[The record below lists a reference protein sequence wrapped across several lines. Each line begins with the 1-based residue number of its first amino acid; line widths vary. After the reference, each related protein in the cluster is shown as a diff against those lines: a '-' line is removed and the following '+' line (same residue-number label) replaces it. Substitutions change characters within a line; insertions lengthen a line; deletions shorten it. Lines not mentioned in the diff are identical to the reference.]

1 MNIKT
6 ELYADGANIE
16 DIKKLS
22 SNPLV
27 KGFTTN
33 PSLMKKSG
41 VKDYEK
47 FSKEVITIVSPKP
60 ISLEVFADEIEEMEN
75 QARKIATWG
84 DNVFVKIPIQNTK
97 GMSTS
102 KLIEKLNKDNIK
114 LNVTAIFTLEQIE
127 GLISLIDN
135 VTPIIFS
142 IFAGRIADTGIDPL
156 NIMKKSVQLSE
167 KHKNVKILW
176 ASPREVFNII
186 QADQIGVHILTATK
200 DILEK
205 TKLFGKDLDQYSLET
220 VETFYKDALVS
231 GYKI

>member
-33 PSLMKKSG
+33 PTLMKKSG
-41 VKDYEK
+41 VKDYER
-47 FSKEVITIVSPKP
+47 FSKEVISIVSPKP
-60 ISLEVFADEIEEMEN
+60 ISLEVFADKIEEMEN
-75 QARKIATWG
+75 QARKISTWG

-102 KLIEKLNKDNIK
+102 KLVEKLNKDNIK

-127 GLISLIDN
+127 GLIPLIDN

-142 IFAGRIADTGIDPL
+142 IFAGRVADTGIDPM
-156 NIMKKSVQLSE
+156 NIMKNSLKLSE

-186 QADQIGVHILTATK
+186 QANQIGVHILTATK

-205 TKLFGKDLDQYSLET
+205 TNLFGKDLDQYSLET
-220 VETFYKDALVS
+220 VEMFYNDALLS